1 MSTTKTE
8 KRIRR
13 HKKIRATVKGTAE
26 RPRLAVFKSNR
37 YLYAQLINDD
47 LGTTL
52 LAADSTKSTGKTFT
66 DRAVATGT
74 KIAELAKAKNIEA
87 VVFDRGGF
95 LYSGLIKTFAD
106 AARAGGLK
114 F

>member
-1 MSTTKTE
+1 MSNLKAE

-13 HKKIRATVKGTAE
+13 HKKIRSTIKGTAE

-47 LGTTL
+47 LATTI
-52 LAADSTKSTGKTFT
+52 LAADTKTAEGKKFSDKAIATGK
-66 DRAVATGT
+66 
-74 KIAELAKAKNIEA
+74 KIAELAKGKGIEA

-95 LYSGLIKTFAD
+95 LYSGTIKTFAD
-106 AARAGGLK
+106 AAREGGLK